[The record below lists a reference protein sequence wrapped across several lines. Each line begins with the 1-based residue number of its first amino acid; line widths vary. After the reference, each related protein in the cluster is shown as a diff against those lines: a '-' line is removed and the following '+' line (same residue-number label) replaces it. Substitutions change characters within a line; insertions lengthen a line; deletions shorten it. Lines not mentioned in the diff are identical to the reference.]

1 MGEML
6 DDLRRLQNVEIQLAE
21 IRRNR
26 EAKERRAT
34 GRRKQVQ
41 KVEESLEQNRRA
53 LREQQVRLDSLQ
65 LDVSAREDSIA
76 RHRQALNKAKT
87 NKEYAAVLAAMN
99 TEKADNT
106 KVEAAMLELMK
117 EIDASNA
124 KRGQIE
130 AEKAKLLEEVGKAD
144 EALHE
149 YDRGLD
155 AQRSK
160 LEAERDQ
167 IAKHIP
173 PVALEAFK
181 RAAQRHDGEA
191 MAVIVKPRP
200 KMEEFNCAGC
210 NMKVTLEIVSA
221 LSSKDEIQLCGSCGR
236 ILYLDQVPARSG
248 R

>member
-6 DDLRRLQNVEIQLAE
+6 DDLRKLQDVEIQLAE

-26 EAKERRAT
+26 EAKERRSA

-41 KVEESLEQNRRA
+41 KVDESLEQSRRA
-53 LREQQVRLDSLQ
+53 IRDQQVRLDSVQ
-65 LDVSAREDSIA
+65 LDITSREESIA

-106 KVEAAMLELMK
+106 KVETTMMELMK
-117 EIDASNA
+117 EIESASA
-124 KRGQIE
+124 KRGEIE
-130 AEKAKLLEEVGKAD
+130 AERAKLLEEVGKAD
-144 EALHE
+144 EALRE

-155 AQRSK
+155 AQRTR
-160 LEAERDQ
+160 LEAERDE
-167 IAKHIP
+167 IARHIP
-173 PVALEAFK
+173 PTALEAFK
-181 RAAQRHDGEA
+181 RAASRHDGEA
-191 MAVIVKPRP
+191 MAAVVRPRP

-210 NMKVTLEIVSA
+210 NIKVTLEIVSA
-221 LSSKDEIQLCGSCGR
+221 LNSKGDIQLCGSCGR
-236 ILYLDQVPARSG
+236 ILYLEQVPAR